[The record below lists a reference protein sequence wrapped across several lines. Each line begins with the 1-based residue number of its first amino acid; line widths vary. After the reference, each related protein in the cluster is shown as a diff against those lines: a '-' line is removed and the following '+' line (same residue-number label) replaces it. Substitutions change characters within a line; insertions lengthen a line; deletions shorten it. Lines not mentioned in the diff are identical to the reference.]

1 MPTGQPI
8 LTHPWDPTHS
18 GLVVKG
24 WGAEH
29 TWNQPRGVKHL
40 NQGSWGGSE
49 KASTEP
55 TVKDVLGSGARRT
68 GEQSLE
74 ARQPLP
80 YSVPRGTWPEQLQ
93 RVFWINWTRCP
104 V

>member
-18 GLVVKG
+18 ALVVKG

-68 GEQSLE
+68 GEPGSPSLTLSLE
-74 ARQPLP
+74 GHGLNN
-80 YSVPRGTWPEQLQ
+80 SSESFG
-93 RVFWINWTRCP
+93 
-104 V
+104 